1 MKTHNE
7 TKKEVVDLRKQLVV
21 IKEELSTYSKSTI
34 NKMKK
39 KYKDLVNLDI
49 SKNEFEELK
58 IKIEKNRVE
67 GTEKIIYLILFKKH
81 IEKKLSFNK
90 RIISISE
97 RIKSLQLNNLTTSN
111 VETKVKNALFKEV
124 FEEELSRKNNT
135 LNFDHLYALI
145 KNKSYQEIEDY
156 LKQLKYKYFSK
167 NFTIKNLIE
176 EFEILFKRIE
186 NFEKEKKEEIII
198 AYFFQEKKSYNKITH
213 FIYNNVIYYAHFI
226 YEIEEVENETI
237 FKSLKTEELDEKIN
251 FYKNLYN
258 HVMIKKYEEKKFDYS
273 DIDMPDFICKHIIFA
288 TAVENVIQNSELHC

>member
-288 TAVENVIQNSELHC
+288 TEVKNIM

>member
-226 YEIEEVENETI
+226 YEIEEVKNETI

-258 HVMIKKYEEKKFDYS
+258 HVKIKKYEEKKFDYS

>member
-1 MKTHNE
+1 MYNE

>member
-1 MKTHNE
+1 M
-7 TKKEVVDLRKQLVV
+7 VDLRKQLVV

>member
-39 KYKDLVNLDI
+39 KYKDLVNLEI
-49 SKNEFEELK
+49 SKNEFKELG
-58 IKIEKNRVE
+58 IKIEKNIVDN
-67 GTEKIIYLILFKKH
+67 TEKIIYLILLKKY
-81 IEKKLSFNK
+81 IERKLSLNK

-97 RIKSLQLNNLTTSN
+97 RIRSLQLNNITKSN
-111 VETKVKNALFKEV
+111 VETKIKNALFKEN
-124 FEEELSRKNNT
+124 FKEELSRKDNT
-135 LNFDHLYALI
+135 LNFDHLYKLI
-145 KNKSYQEIEDY
+145 KNKSYQEIEAY
-156 LKQLKYKYFSK
+156 LKQFEYKYFSK

-176 EFEILFKRIE
+176 EFSILFQRIE
-186 NFEKEKKEEIII
+186 NFEKEKKEEIVI